1 MGYSGRKATGGYGA
15 FFLAVTVI
23 VSCFIAVIVALMLK
37 EGQIKER
44 QEQNIENYC
53 TALAERSYTVDSKQK
68 LFKLECEDFFKEARE
83 VINKGL

>member
-1 MGYSGRKATGGYGA
+1 MRYSGRKATGSYEA
-15 FFLAVTVI
+15 FFLTVI
-23 VSCFIAVIVALMLK
+23 VFASYFIAVIVALTLK
-37 EGQIKER
+37 DDQTKER

-53 TALAERSYTVDSKQK
+53 TALAERSYTVDSEQK